1 MLAIFVFIAMAFGF
15 YLVAMIRRAWVA
27 RRERRRAQILA
38 RLVPAFV
45 GSPLERVMRTFGP
58 PASVYEGTTGRTL
71 YIWHPPHGEAVPTGE
86 GLVIVSMT
94 VAASGAVDD
103 ATWRIVR

>member
-1 MLAIFVFIAMAFGF
+1 MLEILIFIAMAFGF
-15 YLVAMIRRAWVA
+15 YLVAIVRRAWVR
-27 RRERRRAQILA
+27 RRERRRERVLA

-45 GSPLERVMRTFGP
+45 GSPLERVMRMLGP
-58 PASVYEGTTGRTL
+58 PASVHEGTTGRTL
-71 YIWHPPHGEAVPTGE
+71 YIWHPPRGESVPTGE

-94 VAASGAVDD
+94 VTASGAVDD